1 MSTTATAPA
10 TVTWTNVCRVEDII
24 PATGVAA
31 LIKGQQIAL
40 VRPANDERVF
50 AISNYDPISK
60 AFVLARGIVG
70 DKNGVLK
77 ISSPIYKQGF
87 DLVTGQ
93 CLDDAAVKIPTYQVK
108 VVNGQISVL
117 A

>member
-1 MSTTATAPA
+1 MSAAATAPSTA
-10 TVTWTNVCRVEDII
+10 TWTTVCQVEDII

-31 LIKGQQIAL
+31 LVKGQQIAL
-40 VRPANDERVF
+40 VRPANDEQIF

-77 ISSPIYKQGF
+77 ITSPIYKQGF
-87 DLVTGQ
+87 NLITGQ
-93 CLDDAAVKIPTYQVK
+93 CLDDPTIKIPVYQVK
-108 VVNGQISVL
+108 VQNGTISVL
-117 A
+117 V